1 VSDDR
6 PLGDAPSVGPAG
18 LPAGGPPPAPTPPTP
33 APPTPAPP
41 PPVRYPD
48 FVAYGAPR
56 PSGPPHHAGAPARR
70 GLGVLG
76 VITIATI
83 VSVIVG
89 TFAGLAGYVIGRAV
103 DSTAPASVAAPI
115 AISDQADVDVI
126 PPDQI
131 PESIA
136 EMVDAVLP
144 TVVSIAIEN
153 GGDQGSGSGFVIRP
167 DGYILT
173 NNHVA
178 APAADGGTLTVFFD
192 NGDSA
197 EAQIIGRN
205 SSYDLA
211 VIKVAADDL
220 PVAKLGDSGLVTVG
234 DVAVAIGA
242 PLGLEGTVTS
252 GIISSL
258 DRPVTAGGRGELAY
272 INAIQTDAAINP
284 GNSGGPLLNSAGQVI
299 GINSAIA
306 TLVPSFSGEVGSIGL
321 GFAIPINT
329 ARRIADELIETGGS
343 STPIIGVTLDTTYTD
358 GGSRISEI
366 TPGGPADAAG
376 LRSGDIITGLQG
388 RDTTDATELVVAIRS
403 FAPGETVQITF
414 TRDGQPRTVNLTLG
428 ASEEIG

>member
-1 VSDDR
+1 M
-6 PLGDAPSVGPAG
+6 
-18 LPAGGPPPAPTPPTP
+18 
-33 APPTPAPP
+33 
-41 PPVRYPD
+41 
-48 FVAYGAPR
+48 
-56 PSGPPHHAGAPARR
+56 
-70 GLGVLG
+70 
-76 VITIATI
+76 
-83 VSVIVG
+83 IVG